1 MEDSLGEYG
10 MPTTHDDFDYIEH
23 RVYHDYVGTVDYDIK
38 DPNHTKGDDT
48 KAWLPYE

>member
-1 MEDSLGEYG
+1 MAEYG
-10 MPTTHDDFDYIEH
+10 LPTTHDDLDYIEH

-38 DPNHTKGDDT
+38 DPAHSEGSHE